1 MKIFPTIFCLHKLGL
16 ILFVFSFELM
26 AKVSSTTGSLDF
38 VISSN
43 TLMTLGSQGLGI
55 GTAAPS
61 ANLQV
66 QGNAIVS
73 QTLSVGGSTSG
84 SINLYLSG
92 TYSFSHET
100 KTSSA
105 NIGDHAIVLA
115 DPVSGAANMTLNLPY
130 AGNVEGRMYTIKQT
144 STGNSV
150 SLTATGST
158 FDGAPFVKSTG
169 NAMGAISV
177 ISSGNQWY
185 ITSRTSDWSDA
196 TLNDISGLAMWFDA
210 ADLDGDGIEEGS
222 GEGGYSLA
230 TGGNVVQWTD
240 KGSGAYHLTG
250 DTGKT
255 TPGYHQVTQNGRSV
269 ITSSDNTLK
278 HTGSIPDMDGWS
290 VFYVIQPTAWG
301 GAGSYVFS
309 AADNR
314 NQMTFSSSGT
324 LDSSNTSNRGF
335 FSDSAAV
342 QVNGVASLALSLNTF
357 QLVYSEAHTSHATRV
372 NLNVLARHDGARAFT
387 GSMAELIFFNRTL
400 SGDERRMVEAYLKY
414 KWNLSSVID

>member
-1 MKIFPTIFCLHKLGL
+1 MKIFSTIFCIHKLGF
-16 ILFVFSFELM
+16 ILLVFSFELM
-26 AKVSSTTGSLDF
+26 ANVSSTTGNIHF
-38 VISSN
+38 NVSSN

-55 GTAAPS
+55 GTATPS

-84 SINLYLSG
+84 SSNLYLSG
-92 TYSFSHET
+92 TYSFSPET

-210 ADLDGDGIEEGS
+210 ADLDGDGVEEGS

-314 NQMTFSSSGT
+314 NTMTIGSTGIVNT
-324 LDSSNTSNRGF
+324 DNSSNRNF

-342 QVNGVASLALSLNTF
+342 QINGVTGLSLSLNTF
-357 QLVYSEAHTSHATRV
+357 QLVYSEAHNGHATRAYFTL
-372 NLNVLARHDGARAFT
+372 LNRYNGGRPFV

-414 KWNLSSVID
+414 KWNLSTVID